1 LRPHD
6 LAAALVLGTA
16 PASRRTTKEPAMT
29 TIDGLAT
36 GCDPL
41 AMTAGPPA
49 VAAGPGLLG

>member
-1 LRPHD
+1 MPGLRPHD

-41 AMTAGPPA
+41 AMTAGP
-49 VAAGPGLLG
+49 GLLG